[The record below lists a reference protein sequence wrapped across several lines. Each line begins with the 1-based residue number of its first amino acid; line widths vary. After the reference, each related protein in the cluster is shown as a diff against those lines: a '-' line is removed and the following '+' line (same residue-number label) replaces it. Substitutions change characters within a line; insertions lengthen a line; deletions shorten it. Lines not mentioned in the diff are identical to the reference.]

1 MNNKDKKIIELE
13 KDIEWYKIWHNK
25 FKKQIEDLTTELE
38 TYRPTKLHGNG
49 QCSCYRCEQKV
60 GFNRH
65 WTDWCYSYKGHTYC
79 SDCLREILKEE
90 KEVNNDKLGQ
100 FEDIMAYYDIK
111 NLNEL
116 DYILNYYK
124 AMKLEEEY

>member
-1 MNNKDKKIIELE
+1 MNKKELEKKIEKYLFLFEDYKKSLREQIEEKDNKIAELE

-90 KEVNNDKLGQ
+90 HKDE
-100 FEDIMAYYDIK
+100 
-111 NLNEL
+111 
-116 DYILNYYK
+116 
-124 AMKLEEEY
+124 